1 MAVEIDENELA
12 GLKSLQ
18 STVQKWLGNPGAR
31 RKILEAQKVL
41 DPNIV
46 IPELDAAKP
55 LEEALAKM
63 DEKLS
68 TLDKRL
74 SKDAEDRETAKKL
87 GELNSRWEKGRSELR
102 TQGYTDEGITKIEK
116 LMEERGIADHD
127 AGSALFD
134 RMNPPEVPIAPQ
146 NSGFDVLMGN
156 FNGGGEAEAASKKAL
171 FENPDAWLNGEISRT
186 LGEVRNGKK

>member
-87 GELNSRWEKGRSELR
+87 GELNSRIRDCPL
-102 TQGYTDEGITKIEK
+102 
-116 LMEERGIADHD
+116 
-127 AGSALFD
+127 
-134 RMNPPEVPIAPQ
+134 
-146 NSGFDVLMGN
+146 
-156 FNGGGEAEAASKKAL
+156 
-171 FENPDAWLNGEISRT
+171 
-186 LGEVRNGKK
+186 

>member
-1 MAVEIDENELA
+1 MAIEIDETELS

-18 STVQKWLGNPGAR
+18 ATVQKWMANPAAR
-31 RKILEAQKVL
+31 RKVLEAQKAL

-55 LEEALAKM
+55 LEAALAAM

-74 SKDAEDRETAKKL
+74 SDDAAERAKNKTIS
-87 GELNSRWEKGRSELR
+87 ELTTRWEKGRGELR
-102 TQGYTDEGITKIEK
+102 SQGYTDEGLSKIEK

-127 AGSALFD
+127 AGAALFD
-134 RMNPPEVPIAPQ
+134 RLNPPEVPIAPQ
-146 NSGFDVLMGN
+146 NSGFDVLMNN
-156 FNGGGEAEAASKKAL
+156 FNTATGADEASRKAL
-171 FENPDAWLNGEISRT
+171 FDNPDAWINGEISRT
-186 LGEVRNGKK
+186 LGDIRNGKK